1 MIATTTRA
9 TSRTRIIALAAIA
22 GLAALALS
30 TAGASA
36 YSDRVLNACEG
47 DYLSY
52 CSSYD
57 VESPKLRGCMRAAA
71 NNLSQV
77 CVNALIAAGEVSKSE
92 AARHSENDR

>member
-1 MIATTTRA
+1 MIV
-9 TSRTRIIALAAIA
+9 TSKRIKSQTWICALAAA
-22 GLAALALS
+22 GLA
-30 TAGASA
+30 GAAFSSEAAA

-71 NNLSQV
+71 NKLSQT
-77 CVNALIAAGEVSKSE
+77 CVNALVAAGEVSKKE
-92 AARHSENDR
+92 AAQQSADER

>member
-1 MIATTTRA
+1 MSETTK
-9 TSRTRIIALAAIA
+9 RIKSQTWIYALAAA
-22 GLAALALS
+22 GLASVALAA
-30 TAGASA
+30 TEAAA

-71 NNLSQV
+71 SKLSQP
-77 CVNALIAAGEVSKSE
+77 CVNALVASGEVSKKE
-92 AARHSENDR
+92 AARQSGDER

>member
-1 MIATTTRA
+1 MIVTTK
-9 TSRTRIIALAAIA
+9 RTKSQTWICVLAAS
-22 GLAALALS
+22 GLAAVAFS
-30 TAGASA
+30 TSEAAA

-71 NNLSQV
+71 NKLSQT
-77 CVNALIAAGEVSKSE
+77 CVNALVAAGEVSKKE
-92 AARHSENDR
+92 AAQQSADER

>member
-1 MIATTTRA
+1 MIVTTK
-9 TSRTRIIALAAIA
+9 RIKSQTWICALAAA
-22 GLAALALS
+22 GLGAVAFSSLEAA
-30 TAGASA
+30 A

-71 NNLSQV
+71 NKLSQA
-77 CVNALIAAGEVSKSE
+77 CVNALVASGEVSKKE
-92 AARHSENDR
+92 AARQSGDER